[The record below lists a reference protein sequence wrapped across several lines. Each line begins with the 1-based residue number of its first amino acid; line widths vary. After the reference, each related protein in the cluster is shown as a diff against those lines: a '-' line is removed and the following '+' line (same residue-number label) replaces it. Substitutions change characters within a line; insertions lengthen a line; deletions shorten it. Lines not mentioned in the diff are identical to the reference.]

1 MYYTYNEIL
10 YIKKDL
16 DNLISLIEKNRLP
29 LYEKGKHIKEH
40 IKEYDK
46 VLEKIGPNGI
56 CSDPELCIGFLKTE
70 LLINELKDKLK

>member
-10 YIKKDL
+10 YIKRDL
-16 DNLISLIEKNRLP
+16 NRLIP
-29 LYEKGKHIKEH
+29 LIKKNGFSLYTHDKHLKEH

-56 CSDPELCIGFLKTE
+56 CSDPELCNGFFRTE
-70 LLINELKDKLK
+70 LLINELKGKLK